1 MIMYPE
7 SVKNAFLMSIAALF
21 LATGTA
27 QATENYFLQ
36 CGPRLVNVYGHHG
49 YIYTEIVRGKG
60 RGEGGRELPEHMLP
74 YRNGTPYFHGRKC
87 FRIPAMEQTHD

>member
-1 MIMYPE
+1 M
-7 SVKNAFLMSIAALF
+7 KKLLLTGIAVLF

-49 YIYTEIVRGKG
+49 FTYSEIIKG
-60 RGEGGRELPEHMLP
+60 EPRELSSHTSHMF
-74 YRNGTPYFHGRKC
+74 RAKGDSWYFYGRKC